1 MLDRFRDEIDTI
13 DEQVMQLLGR
23 RFAVCREVADFKRE
37 QGIPMMQSARVE
49 QVYERAREILKV
61 ERLPCTILV
70 TKDAEILGRF
80 EGYMPAAEV
89 YQKLAAAKQV
99 HLQLVEATGRA
110 TVQ

>member
-49 QVYERAREILKV
+49 QVYERARERAVRYGVDPNL
-61 ERLPCTILV
+61 
-70 TKDAEILGRF
+70 
-80 EGYMPAAEV
+80 AAELYRRIV
-89 YQKLAAAKQV
+89 GAACDLEDRIIDGPDAD
-99 HLQLVEATGRA
+99 RS
-110 TVQ
+110 